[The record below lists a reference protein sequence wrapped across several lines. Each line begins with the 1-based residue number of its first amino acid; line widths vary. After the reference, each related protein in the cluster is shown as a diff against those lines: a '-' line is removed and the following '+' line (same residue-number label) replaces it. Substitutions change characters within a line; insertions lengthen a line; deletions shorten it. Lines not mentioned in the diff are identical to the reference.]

1 MYGPSY
7 CFIIKLFLN
16 RYLPSH
22 KMPTESGKE
31 VTEASCEIEPL
42 VGPLVPLDSLLPS
55 YENASL
61 PGFIAGINY
70 LSSKY
75 RHMRR
80 VKGDGNCFYRCYL
93 FAYLDRL
100 LEVNSVDATR
110 HQAVEELSRVKS
122 AVIKSRGKYVSNK

>member
-1 MYGPSY
+1 M
-7 CFIIKLFLN
+7 C
-16 RYLPSH
+16 
-22 KMPTESGKE
+22 E
-31 VTEASCEIEPL
+31 VEPL

-75 RHMRR
+75 RYMRR

-93 FAYLDRL
+93 FAYLDQL
-100 LEVNSVDATR
+100 LQMNSVDATR
-110 HQAVEELSRVKS
+110 HQAIEELSRVKS
-122 AVIKSRGKYVSNK
+122 AVIKSRGNQYLCLTDKRNKLLT